1 MTIRNQEYNKPL
13 PGINEENKPFWD
25 YTKQHEFRV
34 QKCLKCGELFY
45 PPSPMCPHCQ
55 HLESE
60 WVKLSGKGK
69 VYSFVIVR
77 RANHPGFAKD
87 APYVVAIIQMA
98 EGTRFT
104 SNITGCKP
112 EEVYI
117 EMPVE
122 VVFEDVTKEISLPK
136 FRPVI

>member
-1 MTIRNQEYNKPL
+1 
-13 PGINEENKPFWD
+13 
-25 YTKQHEFRV
+25 
-34 QKCLKCGELFY
+34 
-45 PPSPMCPHCQ
+45 MCPHCQ

-87 APYVVAIIQMA
+87 APYVVAIIETD
-98 EGTRFT
+98 EGTRYT
-104 SNITGCKP
+104 SNIIGCKP

-117 EMPVE
+117 DMPVE
-122 VVFEDVTKEISLPK
+122 VVFEDVTPEITLPK
-136 FRPVI
+136 FRPAA